1 MIISEKVQPEK
12 ILTSDAVSD
21 AQIRAADNAGLQ
33 VLQSTLT
40 SCVVNKPEDET
51 VKCKI
56 DKALERE
63 GLAKSSDTQDLSG
76 QDTTSRQDTTGRGC
90 VKTPLWALVLVAAT
104 CAMAL

>member
-12 ILTSDAVSD
+12 ILTAHAVSD

-63 GLAKSSDTQDLSG
+63 GLAKSSDT
-76 QDTTSRQDTTGRGC
+76 RQQVSDTTGRGC

>member
-1 MIISEKVQPEK
+1 LPVIISEKVQPEK
-12 ILTSDAVSD
+12 ILTADAVSD

-63 GLAKSSDTQDLSG
+63 GLAKSSDTLDL
-76 QDTTSRQDTTGRGC
+76 SRQDTAGRGC